1 MKMWH
6 NQNHSFSK
14 KPRLDS
20 GQSGSGNSKNTG
32 WTNSPGFTSLQK
44 SEESQ
49 KQYESLRKERQ
60 NLPIYAARQKIIM
73 QIKSLPSAIIIGE
86 TGSGKTTQ
94 IPQYL
99 LEAGINGS
107 SAIAVT
113 QPRRVAAVSV
123 CQRVAQERNKEV
135 GGLIGYRV
143 RFEDAT
149 SPSSRLVFMTDG
161 MLLREAILD
170 PRLTK
175 YSVVVLDEAH
185 ERTVHTDIL
194 FGVVKAAQC
203 CRLKVGLPVLKIIVM
218 SATMDVDHF
227 SAYFNKAPVLYL
239 EGRQFPVNVLHTV
252 EKQSDFVFSSIVT
265 LFKIHKESPEREDV
279 LIFLTGQDE
288 IDSTVKQIRQ
298 ISRSMHDR
306 PKLDVLPLYAALP
319 PQQQIKVFEKTPQ
332 GHRKVVIATN
342 VAETS
347 ITIPG
352 IKFVVDCGKVKA
364 KVFNAKTGL
373 DILRVVNTSKAQV
386 IQRTG
391 RAGREAAG
399 TCYRLFTED
408 QMDAMSANTIP
419 EIQRCSLCSVV
430 LQLMAMGIT
439 DVLTFDFMDKPDKDS
454 ILAALEELELLGAVE
469 KGGDSDM
476 LKLTPLGKKMAA
488 FPLDPKYAKI
498 ILLSPEYGCVE
509 EILTIVS
516 ILSVDDI
523 FLNQLNKRDQIQ
535 SARQKFISSEGDH
548 ITLLNTFKAFKA
560 VNGNK
565 NWCYENFI
573 NHRNMSTA
581 RDVRKQLKEICARQ
595 EFTFC
600 SCGKDTEVVRKCLA
614 AGLFLNT
621 AQLSKEGDFTTVASK
636 LTVSIHPAS
645 ALFHCKPACL
655 VFSEVIKLSKN
666 YMRNVSVVDPEWL
679 QEIAPAYFR
688 QKKMNLMR

>member
-1 MKMWH
+1 MWT
-6 NQNHSFSK
+6 NQHHSFAK

-20 GQSGSGNSKNTG
+20 NHSTQNSGWS
-32 WTNSPGFTSLQK
+32 NSPGFSSSQK
-44 SEESQ
+44 IEENQ
-49 KQYESLRKERQ
+49 KQYEALRQERR
-60 NLPIYAARQKIIM
+60 NLPIFAAKQKIIH
-73 QIKSLPSAIIIGE
+73 QIKILKSAIIIGE

-94 IPQYL
+94 IPQYI
-99 LEAGINGS
+99 LEAGINGR

-123 CQRVAQERNKEV
+123 CQRVSQEKNKEV
-135 GGLIGYRV
+135 GGLVGYRV

-149 SPSSRLVFMTDG
+149 SPSTRLVFMTDG

-203 CRLKVGLPVLKIIVM
+203 CRLKVGLSVLKVIVM

-227 SAYFNKAPVLYL
+227 SEYFNKAPVLYL
-239 EGRQFPVNVLHTV
+239 EGRQFPIKVLHTK
-252 EKQSDFVFSSIVT
+252 EEQSDYAFSSIVT
-265 LFKIHKESPEREDV
+265 LFKIHKEAPEREDV

-288 IDSTVKQIRQ
+288 IDSAVKQIRHL
-298 ISRSMHDR
+298 SRSMNDR
-306 PKLDVLPLYAALP
+306 PKLDILPLYAALP
-319 PQQQIKVFEKTPQ
+319 PQEQIKVFQKTPP

-373 DILRVVNTSKAQV
+373 DILRVVNTSRAQV
-386 IQRTG
+386 LQRTG
-391 RAGREAAG
+391 RAGREASG

-408 QMDAMSANTIP
+408 QMAAMSANTMP
-419 EIQRCSLCSVV
+419 EIQRCNLSSVV

-454 ILAALEELELLGAVE
+454 ILAALQELELLGAVE

-488 FPLDPKYAKI
+488 FPLDPKYARII
-498 ILLSPEYGCVE
+498 ILSPDYGCVE

-523 FLNQLNKRDQIQ
+523 FINQLSKRDEIIG
-535 SARQKFISSEGDH
+535 ARQKFISSEGDH

-573 NHRNMSTA
+573 NHRNISTA
-581 RDVRKQLKEICARQ
+581 RDVRKQLKEICAKQ
-595 EFTFC
+595 NFTFC

-614 AGLFLNT
+614 AGLFVNAAL
-621 AQLSKEGDFTTVASK
+621 LSKEGDFTTVASK

-655 VFSEVIKLSKN
+655 VFSELIKLGKN
-666 YMRNVSVVDPEWL
+666 YMRNVSVVDPDWL
-679 QEIAPAYFR
+679 QEIAPSYFR
-688 QKKMNLMR
+688 QKKMALMS

>member
-1 MKMWH
+1 MWT
-6 NQNHSFSK
+6 NQHHSFAK

-20 GQSGSGNSKNTG
+20 NHSTQNSGWS
-32 WTNSPGFTSLQK
+32 NSPGFSSSQK
-44 SEESQ
+44 IEENQ
-49 KQYESLRKERQ
+49 KQYEALRQERR
-60 NLPIYAARQKIIM
+60 NLPIFAAKQKIIH
-73 QIKSLPSAIIIGE
+73 QIKILKSAIIIGE

-94 IPQYL
+94 IPQYI
-99 LEAGINGS
+99 LEAGINGR

-123 CQRVAQERNKEV
+123 CQRVSQEKNKEV
-135 GGLIGYRV
+135 GGLVGYRV

-149 SPSSRLVFMTDG
+149 SPSTRLVFMTDG

-203 CRLKVGLPVLKIIVM
+203 CRLKVGLSVLKVIVM

-227 SAYFNKAPVLYL
+227 SEYFNKAPVLYL
-239 EGRQFPVNVLHTV
+239 EGRQFPIKVLHTK
-252 EKQSDFVFSSIVT
+252 EDQSDYAFSSIVT
-265 LFKIHKESPEREDV
+265 LFKIHKEAPEREDV

-288 IDSTVKQIRQ
+288 IDSAVKQIRHL
-298 ISRSMHDR
+298 SRSMNDR
-306 PKLDVLPLYAALP
+306 PKLDILPLYAALP
-319 PQQQIKVFEKTPQ
+319 PQEQIKVFQKTPP

-373 DILRVVNTSKAQV
+373 DILRVVNTSRAQV
-386 IQRTG
+386 LQRTG
-391 RAGREAAG
+391 RAGREASG

-408 QMDAMSANTIP
+408 QMAAMSANTMP
-419 EIQRCSLCSVV
+419 EIQRCNLSSVV

-454 ILAALEELELLGAVE
+454 ILAALQELELLGAVE

-488 FPLDPKYAKI
+488 FPLDPKYARII
-498 ILLSPEYGCVE
+498 ILSPDYGCVE

-523 FLNQLNKRDQIQ
+523 FINQLSKRDEIIG
-535 SARQKFISSEGDH
+535 ARQKFISSEGDH

-573 NHRNMSTA
+573 NHRNISTA
-581 RDVRKQLKEICARQ
+581 RDVRKQLKEICAKQ
-595 EFTFC
+595 NFTFC

-614 AGLFLNT
+614 AGLFVNAAL
-621 AQLSKEGDFTTVASK
+621 LSKEGDFTTVASK

-655 VFSEVIKLSKN
+655 VFSELIKLGKN
-666 YMRNVSVVDPEWL
+666 YMRNVSVVDPDWL
-679 QEIAPAYFR
+679 QEIAPSYFR
-688 QKKMNLMR
+688 QKKMALMS